1 MGRGDSFG
9 KQNFWMISDWSSSLN
24 PGYQV
29 GPMETT
35 PKARK
40 KGQPREMNLTAQCL
54 ICNGPAAAHQVF
66 LGRLYIWC
74 WFPTLCCYCGCLD
87 PQPPPTNY
95 GLVQFDTL
103 QHYGAVCCYSC
114 RAFFRR
120 GITRSYVCV
129 RGDDLCQVG
138 LCHSKFITIYI
149 AFNHRST
156 ASHGPIAS
164 DVDTQGAWLL
174 VWNQSWWTPPLS
186 ANRSAPCLVM

>member
-24 PGYQV
+24 LGYQV

-87 PQPPPTNY
+87 PQPPPTDY
-95 GLVQFDTL
+95 GTVWYLAALWGSLLLLLPSFLPERHHQEL
-103 QHYGAVCCYSC
+103 C
-114 RAFFRR
+114 
-120 GITRSYVCV
+120 
-129 RGDDLCQVG
+129 LCQG
-138 LCHSKFITIYI
+138 G
-149 AFNHRST
+149 R
-156 ASHGPIAS
+156 
-164 DVDTQGAWLL
+164 
-174 VWNQSWWTPPLS
+174 PLS
-186 ANRSAPCLVM
+186 GGLMSFQVHHYLHCF